1 MPIYTYR
8 CDQCGEVTEQLA
20 SINDIPEN
28 VVCEHCGDKHTHRII
43 SSVAY
48 HASEAAK
55 TSRLDPKYE
64 KMVDHAMKKSA
75 SADEN
80 RIIRNLK
87 PFSKA
92 KDSKSAGKK

>member
-20 SINDIPEN
+20 SINDIP
-28 VVCEHCGDKHTHRII
+28 VKVACQHCRGTHTHRII

-48 HASEAAK
+48 HASEATKTAK
-55 TSRLDPKYE
+55 LDPKYE
-64 KMVDHAMKKSA
+64 KMVNHAMKKSA

-80 RIIRNLK
+80 RIIKNMA

-92 KDSKSAGKK
+92 KDGKSAGKK